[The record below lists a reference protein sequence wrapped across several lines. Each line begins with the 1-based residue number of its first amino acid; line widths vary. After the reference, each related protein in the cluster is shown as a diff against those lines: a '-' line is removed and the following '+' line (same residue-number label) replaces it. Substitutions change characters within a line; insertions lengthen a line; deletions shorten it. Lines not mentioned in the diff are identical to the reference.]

1 MPDVNPTNPAD
12 MPESVSGTA
21 PELRVDVLDLDKQ
34 GHSATDVDLLY
45 RIYLDK
51 RIQSQMNFYESRVW
65 ENDRNADFTF
75 TLGGLVMTISALIAT
90 VSATG
95 NRPELAL
102 LSAVLPAFAALLA
115 SFRQLYGWER
125 QSNIYRDSLLGL
137 ERVRL
142 IAPDNDRVRV
152 ADLGKIFPQ
161 LVNSSESVFHGEVS
175 QWGQFVAEKDKPN
188 AELDAGNRSLKS
200 LADDLQLSDDQLAA
214 IATIMAAGKQRE
226 GNGSAQVTVSTPS
239 LVASTVA
246 GTALPAPARPNI
258 PSNPLPPDEPGI
270 VTGGP
275 PRPNIPDNP
284 LPPDVEGTAAG

>member
-1 MPDVNPTNPAD
+1 MPEAPEVQPND
-12 MPESVSGTA
+12 MPESVTSTA
-21 PELRVDVLDLDKQ
+21 PELRVDALDLDKK
-34 GHSATDVDLLY
+34 GHVQTDVDLLY

-51 RIQSQMNFYESRVW
+51 RIQSQMRFYQSRVW

-75 TLGGLVMTISALIAT
+75 ALGGLVMTVSALVAT

-152 ADLGKIFPQ
+152 ADLQDIFPK
-161 LVNSSESVFHGEVS
+161 LVTSSESVFHGEVS
-175 QWGQFVAEKDKPN
+175 QWGQFVSEKDKPN
-188 AELDAGNRSLKS
+188 AEEDAGNKSLRSLAGN
-200 LADDLQLSDDQLAA
+200 LNLSDEQLAA
-214 IATIMAAGKQRE
+214 IATIMAAGKRDS
-226 GNGSAQVTVSTPS
+226 NGETSVSTPT
-239 LVASTVA
+239 LAASTVA
-246 GTALPAPARPNI
+246 GTALPAPAKPNI
-258 PSNPLPPDEPGI
+258 PNNPLPPDE
-270 VTGGP
+270 
-275 PRPNIPDNP
+275 D
-284 LPPDVEGTAAG
+284 GTAAG